1 MNKNDRMAQPTLSDR
16 QGFNRRWFANNAD
29 LKVYRPTSRAEVVL
43 AFQDIIDAK
52 DIEPHEVQITC
63 GRHCYESFVYNG
75 ETKAIIDVGSL
86 NGFEYSKKSD
96 TIEMEIGLSNWEMY
110 RVLNNMY
117 KRTLP
122 AGSCYSVGL
131 GGHVTGGGY
140 GLLSRMYGLAMDYL
154 VGVYIVVQNSSG
166 DAEELYCDQDQ
177 HCDLFWGVKGGG
189 GGQFG
194 IITKLIFKDAPPSPE
209 RMYTINFSWD
219 WQDENGDYLSQEQ
232 FTQIIR
238 LFEKSFCDQ
247 DPQTWHVW
255 ANMLLNHKDAKNISI
270 TAFVYYIPEYHG
282 DWAAFEL
289 KERNKFSAILKKA
302 NQIKLLSKG
311 DFTLFGHPHIPSSR
325 GLNSYAN
332 NLKDNFIDYTLRDYT
347 YLNGT
352 QQVSPSGPNSF
363 GKYKSAY
370 LTKYWTEHMINSAYA
385 FLRKPI
391 SYQDGDHA
399 TRADM
404 ARSLIQIDSYGG
416 KINTV
421 EPKDTAI
428 VQRSSIMKL
437 QYQTYWDN
445 KMPPGLDNTAQ
456 ADAHVNWL
464 NDMYKTIYAVSG
476 GVPDPRFSDRVDGC
490 YYNYPDVDLGS
501 IKNGPESLEHALM
514 LYFGDNL
521 PRLKQVKAKYN
532 PQGWFGNVQSVQT
545 YCQEITT
552 ENAQSKS
559 KSKAKNM

>member
-1 MNKNDRMAQPTLSDR
+1 MQKVAYRSQVLYKFD
-16 QGFNRRWFANNAD
+16 ANNAD
-29 LKVYRPTSRAEVVL
+29 LKVYRPTNRADVVL
-43 AFQDIIDAK
+43 AFQDIIDTK
-52 DIEPHEVQITC
+52 EIKPHEVQITC

-86 NGFEYSKKSD
+86 NGFDYSKKPD

-110 RVLNNMY
+110 RILNNIY

-154 VGVYIVVQNSSG
+154 IGVYIVVQNSRG
-166 DAEELYCDQDQ
+166 VAEEIYCDQDQ

-238 LFEKSFCDQ
+238 LLEESFCDQ

-270 TAFVYYIPEYHG
+270 TAFVYYIPQFHG

-289 KERNKFSAILKKA
+289 KVRNEFSAILKKA

-311 DFTLFGHPHIPSSR
+311 DF
-325 GLNSYAN
+325 N
-332 NLKDNFIDYTLRDYT
+332 YTLRDYT

-370 LTKYWTEHMINSAYA
+370 LTKCWTKDMINSAYA

-391 SYQDGDHA
+391 SYQDGEHV

-404 ARSLIQIDSYGG
+404 ARSL
-416 KINTV
+416 
-421 EPKDTAI
+421 
-428 VQRSSIMKL
+428 R
-437 QYQTYWDN
+437 
-445 KMPPGLDNTAQ
+445 
-456 ADAHVNWL
+456 
-464 NDMYKTIYAVSG
+464 
-476 GVPDPRFSDRVDGC
+476 
-490 YYNYPDVDLGS
+490 
-501 IKNGPESLEHALM
+501 
-514 LYFGDNL
+514 
-521 PRLKQVKAKYN
+521 
-532 PQGWFGNVQSVQT
+532 
-545 YCQEITT
+545 
-552 ENAQSKS
+552 
-559 KSKAKNM
+559 